1 MTHGLGDTK
10 IPADPA
16 GILFLADL
24 AEPDTVGAAD
34 LAIAEILFPAV
45 PAGIPIPADSAGILF
60 PANLAEPDTVGVAD
74 VAVAGVAPLA
84 VPDVFGGPELV
95 AMIVADE
102 LDTMNGIP
110 IDYGGDY
117 DDSDYKDPRNEFETV
132 YYSGGP
138 VACF

>member
-1 MTHGLGDTK
+1 MLSQTLY
-10 IPADPA
+10 
-16 GILFLADL
+16 
-24 AEPDTVGAAD
+24 VGAAD

-45 PAGIPIPADSAGILF
+45 PAGIPIPADPAGILF
-60 PANLAEPDTVGVAD
+60 LANLAVGVAD
-74 VAVAGVAPLA
+74 VAVAGVAPQA

-95 AMIVADE
+95 VMIVADE

-132 YYSGGP
+132 DGMPVYYSGGS